1 MKIIDP
7 GPTEG
12 DVSLESKHRGTRM
25 RVWQKVQSRCE
36 VRNIITNRFV
46 RHFLFIHLS
55 GGASDEIQLPRRK
68 AE

>member
-1 MKIIDP
+1 M
-7 GPTEG
+7 
-12 DVSLESKHRGTRM
+12 ESKRRGTRM